1 MLDNE
6 KKKIIE
12 AEELY
17 RHEIAEKLRSEAGF
31 IQNEV
36 KKIEKDFWSKASE
49 VLNSNFGLWLLSS
62 VFITGGAALYQIGQH
77 HYDAKLNTQKELLTC
92 EFEIANRL
100 HGMKFLLLKAKING
114 DAQNALAGVSKSFG
128 AVSAEYE
135 HVNIA
140 VLYFKTIQLTGSID
154 SHIAGYVKELEEKNL
169 AIQSKNPKAPFS
181 ESDREK
187 LIELITALQRY
198 AHQQIDGNKK
208 NS

>member
-12 AEELY
+12 AEEHY
-17 RHEIAEKLRSEAGF
+17 RHQIAEKLRSEAGT
-31 IQNEV
+31 IQNAG
-36 KKIEKDFWSKASE
+36 KKIEQDFLSKLSQA
-49 VLNSNFGLWLLSS
+49 LNSNFGLWLLSS
-62 VFITGGAALYQIGQH
+62 VFITGGAALYQIAQH
-77 HYDAKLNTQKELLTC
+77 HYEVKLNTQKELLTC

-100 HGMKFLLLKAKING
+100 HGMKFLLLKAKTNG
-114 DAQNALAGVSKSFG
+114 DAQHALTGVSKSFG

-154 SHIAGYVKELEEKNL
+154 SQIAGYVKELEEKNL
-169 AIQSKNPKAPFS
+169 AIQSESPKDPFN
-181 ESDREK
+181 ESDRK
-187 LIELITALQRY
+187 RLIEIINALQRY

-208 NS
+208 